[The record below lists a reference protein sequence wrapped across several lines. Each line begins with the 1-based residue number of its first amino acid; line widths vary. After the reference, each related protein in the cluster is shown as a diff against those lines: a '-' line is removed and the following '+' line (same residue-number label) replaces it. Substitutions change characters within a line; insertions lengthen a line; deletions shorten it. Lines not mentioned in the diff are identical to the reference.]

1 MKNASMNK
9 IKIFLIIIL
18 VGSFQ
23 CQLNA
28 QTIPVGAVGLEDYYR
43 RAQLLGQAD
52 SSISLMIRP
61 ILPKL
66 SFRAKDVFYQDS
78 TEKRYDLLNTQS
90 VYRSKDGKLTVSL
103 LPVNVQT
110 QINSHHPY
118 GWNDGAMIPAKGF
131 QTLLSGGL
139 YLEYGMLSVQFK
151 PEVNLAV
158 NGKFDTFHPDT
169 YGIIVARYYD
179 FYNNVDLP
187 ARFGNNEIGKAYWGQ
202 SSIRLN
208 YKDLSFGLSTENL
221 WWGPGMR
228 NSLLMSNSAPGFK
241 HLTLNTRKPIKTVIG
256 SFEGQLIAGKLENS
270 GYGVLQPEWLYFGS
284 SLYVPK
290 PDNWRY
296 LSGLALTWQPKWVPG
311 LFFGL
316 TRSSQLYHNDLSKFG
331 DYLPFFSSSNKLGVD
346 DALDN
351 KRDNRS
357 SVFMRWLWPEEQ
369 AEIYFEYGKN
379 NSTGNAR
386 NQALDAARNRAYIF
400 GLRKMLPFNKSR
412 NENLLISIEATQLQ
426 ETNPADIRNADS
438 WYVNKYVRQGY
449 TNRGEVLGAGI
460 GPGGNSQ
467 TVDVSWV
474 KGLKRL
480 GIQLERYVHNNDFYF
495 YAYENDKD
503 SRRHW
508 TDLSLAFNGEWNYK
522 NFIFN
527 AKLMGVNSLNYQWYL
542 FQGPNDDVNIS
553 GKDAFNVQM
562 QAGLTYRF

>member
-1 MKNASMNK
+1 MKITK
-9 IKIFLIIIL
+9 IIL
-18 VGSFQ
+18 SLLLLVCLQNSLYAQSLPVGSV
-23 CQLNA
+23 A
-28 QTIPVGAVGLEDYYR
+28 LEDYYR
-43 RAQLLGQAD
+43 KAQLLGQVD
-52 SSISLMIRP
+52 SSVSFMIRP
-61 ILPKL
+61 ILPTL

-78 TEKRYDLLNTQS
+78 TEQRYNLINTPS
-90 VYRSKDGKLTVSL
+90 VYRSKNGKVNVSL
-103 LPVNVQT
+103 LPLNIQT

-131 QTLLSGGL
+131 QTLLSAGV
-139 YLEYGMLSVQFK
+139 YLEYGMLSVQFR
-151 PEVNLAV
+151 PEIDLAV

-179 FYNNVDLP
+179 IYNNIDLP
-187 ARFGNNEIGKAYWGQ
+187 ARFGNKEIGKAYWGQ

-208 YKDLSFGLSTENL
+208 YDALSFGLSTENL

-228 NSLLMSNSAPGFK
+228 NSLLMSNTAPGFK
-241 HLTLNTRKPIKTVIG
+241 HLTLNTRKPVKTPIG
-256 SFEGQLIAGKLENS
+256 SFEGQIIAGKLENS
-270 GYGVLQPEWLYFGS
+270 GYGVLDPEWDYFGS
-284 SLYVPK
+284 SLLVAK
-290 PDNWRY
+290 PNNWRY

-311 LFFGL
+311 LFLGI
-316 TRSSQLYHNDLSKFG
+316 TSSSQLYHNDLSKFG
-331 DYLPFFSSSNKLGVD
+331 DYLPFFSSSNKPGLDASLD
-346 DALDN
+346 D

-379 NSTGNAR
+379 NSTGDTR
-386 NQALDAARNRAYIF
+386 NQLLDAARNRAYVF
-400 GLRKMLPFNKSR
+400 GMRKMLPFNKSR

-438 WYVNKYVRQGY
+438 WYVNKYVRHGY

-467 TVDVSWV
+467 TVDISWV

-508 TDLSLAFNGEWNYK
+508 TDLSMSLNGEWNYK

-527 AKLMGVNSLNYQWYL
+527 AKAMGVHSLNYQWYL
-542 FQGPNDDVNIS
+542 YQGPNDDVNIS
-553 GKDAFNVQM
+553 GKDAFNLQM

>member
-1 MKNASMNK
+1 MKNLSMK
-9 IKIFLIIIL
+9 ITKTFLAFILIIF
-18 VGSFQ
+18 FQ
-23 CQLNA
+23 DRLSA
-28 QTIPVGAVGLEDYYR
+28 QSLPVGTVALEDYYR
-43 RAQLLGQAD
+43 RAQLLEQAD
-52 SSISLMIRP
+52 SSVSFMIRP

-66 SFRAKDVFYQDS
+66 CFSARDVFYQDS
-78 TEKRYDLLNTQS
+78 TEKRYNLINTPS
-90 VYRSKDGKLTVSL
+90 IYRSKNGKLNVSL
-103 LPVNVQT
+103 LPLNVQS
-110 QINSHHPY
+110 QVNSHHPY

-131 QTLLSGGL
+131 QTLFSAGV
-139 YLEYGMLSVQFK
+139 YLEYGMLSIQFR
-151 PEVNLAV
+151 PELDLAI
-158 NGKFDTFHPDT
+158 NGKFDTFNPDT

-179 FYNNVDLP
+179 FYNNIDLP
-187 ARFGNNEIGKAYWGQ
+187 ARFGNNEFGKAYWGQ

-241 HLTLNTRKPIKTVIG
+241 HLTLNTRKPVKTAIG
-256 SFEGQLIAGKLENS
+256 SFEGQIIAGRLESS
-270 GYGVLQPEWLYFGS
+270 GYGVLQPEWVYFGS

-296 LSGLALTWQPKWVPG
+296 LSGLAVTWQPKWVPG

-316 TRSSQLYHNDLSKFG
+316 TSSSQLYHNDLSGFS
-331 DYLPFFSSSNKLGVD
+331 DYLPFFSSSNKLNVD
-346 DALDN
+346 AALNN
-351 KRDNRS
+351 KRDNRR
-357 SVFMRWLWPEEQ
+357 SVFMRWLWPEEH

-379 NSTGNAR
+379 NSTGDTR
-386 NQALDAARNRAYIF
+386 NQVLDAARNRAYIF

-412 NENLLISIEATQLQ
+412 DENLMISIEATQLQ
-426 ETNPADIRNADS
+426 ETNPTDIRNADS

-460 GPGGNSQ
+460 GHGGNLQ
-467 TVDVSWV
+467 PIDVSWV

-495 YAYENDKD
+495 YAYETDKD

-553 GKDAFNVQM
+553 GKDTFNLQM